1 MVHSVT
7 AGNTSDQAST
17 RDHVSRISK
26 MLEGHADEP
35 TIVGDCKM
43 VDGKTIGRIL
53 DAGFRFVSLVP
64 DTYKAR
70 RQFIE
75 GAWEACPDPED
86 WPVLARVPGRTKA
99 DPDKLYRG
107 WSSVE
112 PFAVLT
118 WPSGEPEAEPE
129 ASTTR
134 VRFLVTY
141 STTLARRFEKSLPKK
156 LKKQRASLAAFVKKS
171 NKKGFSCADDARR
184 AADAATA
191 KAPLLDVTVAINEE
205 RRKLKRARPGRP
217 SAGDKP
223 PTETVWTVSLDSVDD
238 QDAIELARQR
248 NSCFMLI
255 TDHLPDEEGWDDA
268 SVLQA
273 YRKQFL
279 IEGHTGFRWLKSEAA
294 VAPMFL
300 KTPTRIRAMGLVLIL
315 ALMVRNY
322 IQFTLRANMRKRDL
336 TLPHPFTKKQET
348 KLTTEMA
355 FVWFAEIQA
364 IHVSDAL
371 GQTVRVRP
379 RLREPARLI
388 MELVGISELWFYD
401 PPPPTRDR
409 GRKPGGRIDRQQE

>member
-1 MVHSVT
+1 M
-7 AGNTSDQAST
+7 
-17 RDHVSRISK
+17 
-26 MLEGHADEP
+26 
-35 TIVGDCKM
+35 
-43 VDGKTIGRIL
+43 
-53 DAGFRFVSLVP
+53 
-64 DTYKAR
+64 
-70 RQFIE
+70 
-75 GAWEACPDPED
+75 
-86 WPVLARVPGRTKA
+86 
-99 DPDKLYRG
+99 
-107 WSSVE
+107 
-112 PFAVLT
+112 
-118 WPSGEPEAEPE
+118 
-129 ASTTR
+129 
-134 VRFLVTY
+134 
-141 STTLARRFEKSLPKK
+141 
-156 LKKQRASLAAFVKKS
+156 
-171 NKKGFSCADDARR
+171 
-184 AADAATA
+184 
-191 KAPLLDVTVAINEE
+191 DVTVAINEE

-409 GRKPGGRIDRQQE
+409 RSKPGGRIDRQQE